1 MKFFGTKFKL
11 LTVNY
16 QLKLFEN
23 VEFTTL
29 LEIAFNYLSSS
40 IPNREI
46 KSSLWWINVGVLYMW
61 KMAYT
66 N

>member
-1 MKFFGTKFKL
+1 MKFFGNKIEIIYSKL
-11 LTVNY
+11 PAKT
-16 QLKLFEN
+16 